1 MSSELHAPLCET
13 CLSPYRAKGHAGA
26 GRGISLALPGAVN
39 LVEVLI
45 ASSLLAAVCTTLP
58 VAFAS
63 ALRTSVAAGETTVA
77 VVLAAQ
83 KIEELRS
90 FSFPASGA
98 FESSELL
105 DAAGHVVTGP
115 QPSPAFRRM
124 WRTEPLGAAAGE
136 TVVIAVAVGPIRHS
150 ASMRLDAATAGVT
163 RLVTLRTRTA
173 T

>member
-1 MSSELHAPLCET
+1 M
-13 CLSPYRAKGHAGA
+13 GHAGA
-26 GRGISLALPGAVN
+26 GRGISLALPCVVN

-63 ALRTSVAAGETTVA
+63 AVRTSVAAGETTFA

-83 KIEELRS
+83 KVEELRS
-90 FSFPASGA
+90 SAFPASGP

-105 DAAGHVVTGP
+105 DAAGRVVISP
-115 QPSPAFRRM
+115 RSAPAFRRM
-124 WRTEPLGAAAGE
+124 WRTEPLGTSPGQ
-136 TVVIAVAVGPIRHS
+136 TVVITVVVGPIRQS
-150 ASMRLDAATAGVT
+150 ASMRLNAATAGAT

>member
-1 MSSELHAPLCET
+1 LSEV
-13 CLSPYRAKGHAGA
+13 
-26 GRGISLALPGAVN
+26 VN

-63 ALRTSVAAGETTVA
+63 AIRTSVAAGETTVA

-83 KIEELRS
+83 KVEELRS
-90 FSFPASGA
+90 SPFPASGA

-105 DAAGHVVTGP
+105 DAAGQVVIGP
-115 QPSPAFRRM
+115 RPAPAFRRM
-124 WRTEPLGAAAGE
+124 WRTEPLGAAPGQ
-136 TVVIAVAVGPIRHS
+136 TVVITVVVGPIRQS

>member
-1 MSSELHAPLCET
+1 MSPELHTPLCEG

-26 GRGISLALPGAVN
+26 GRGTSLALSAVVN

-45 ASSLLAAVCTTLP
+45 ASSLLAAVCTALP
-58 VAFAS
+58 VAFTS
-63 ALRTSVAAGETTVA
+63 AIRTSVAAGETTVA

-83 KIEELRS
+83 KVEELRS
-90 FSFPASGA
+90 SPFPASGA
-98 FESSELL
+98 FEASELL
-105 DAAGHVVTGP
+105 DAAGQVIIGP
-115 QPSPAFRRM
+115 RPLPAFRRM
-124 WRTEPLGAAAGE
+124 WRTEPLGTAPGQ
-136 TVVIAVAVGPIRHS
+136 TVVITVVVGPIRYS